1 MALVRRLALSAAF
14 ALSSSCGGGER
25 AGPAE
30 DPADELERLTQ
41 ENLDAIAPGDVEVW
55 RRNAHEDL
63 VHVDEEGKVRS
74 KEELLAELEP
84 LPAGLSGRLVVDEF
98 AVAVHGDTAIAT
110 HVDQEFL
117 DYHGQAL
124 KSRWRTTDTW
134 VKTPTGWRLAA
145 QQILALQVDPQS
157 ISLPREAMCAYNGT
171 YRLTAAI
178 SAKAACTAEGL
189 RFERTDRPAQL
200 YKAEV
205 ADVFFAPGS
214 PRTRRIFERN
224 GRGEITGF
232 VDRREG
238 HDVRWR
244 KVD

>member
-1 MALVRRLALSAAF
+1 MAFVRRLALPVAF

-25 AGPAE
+25 AGPDENPAAE
-30 DPADELERLTQ
+30 LKRLTQ

-63 VHVDEEGKVRS
+63 VHVDEEGTVRS

-84 LPAGLSGRLVVDEF
+84 LPAGLEGRLVVDEF
-98 AVAVHGDTAIAT
+98 EVALHGDTAIVT
-110 HVDQEFL
+110 HVDQEYL
-117 DYHGQAL
+117 DYHGQSL

-134 VKTPTGWRLAA
+134 VKTPSGWRLAA
-145 QQILALQVDPQS
+145 QQILALQVDPPAVA
-157 ISLPREAMCAYNGT
+157 LPRETMCAYNGT
-171 YRLTAAI
+171 YRLTDAI
-178 SAKAACTAEGL
+178 TAKAACTGEGL
-189 RFERTDRPAQL
+189 NFERTDRPAQL

-205 ADVFFAPGS
+205 ADVFFVPAS

-224 GRGEITGF
+224 GAGEITGF